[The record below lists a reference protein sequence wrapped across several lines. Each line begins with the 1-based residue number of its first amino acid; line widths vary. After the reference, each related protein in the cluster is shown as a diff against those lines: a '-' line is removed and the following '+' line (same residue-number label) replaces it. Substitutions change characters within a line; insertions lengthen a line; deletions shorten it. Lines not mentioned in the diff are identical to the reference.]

1 MKVSVSMLKAIW
13 LAVLLLL
20 VFSGPLLTPYL
31 LVPTVAIIWAA
42 PLVHAMLPLKGQPD
56 ERQLY
61 IAQSSGQMAY
71 YLMLGLLLIVII
83 KDYILAGKQLN
94 NMLYMLLIVPIS
106 TKFYISIFQNYSHRQ
121 AARLL
126 TGFIALIFIIFNFL
140 SHPLFSMA
148 GIIQVFPFFVLLG
161 TVLMIPKYPT
171 ASAIILTL
179 FSLPVLYFL
188 IKCKFD
194 FYLKVTLLALL
205 AVPIVLSA
213 FYLFKHEK

>member
-1 MKVSVSMLKAIW
+1 MKVSMSMLKAIW

-20 VFSGPLLTPYL
+20 VFSGTLISPYL
-31 LVPTVAIIWAA
+31 LIPTVAIIWAA
-42 PLVHAMLPLKGQPD
+42 PLLHGMLPLKGQPD

-61 IAQSSGQMAY
+61 IAQSSGQLAY

-83 KDYILAGKQLN
+83 KDYILIGKQLN
-94 NMLYMLLIVPIS
+94 NMLYMLLTVPIS
-106 TKFYISIFQNYSHRQ
+106 TKFYISIFQNYSARQ

-140 SHPLFSMA
+140 SHPLFSME
-148 GIIQVFPFFVLLG
+148 GIIQVLPFLVLLG
-161 TVLMIPKYPT
+161 TALMIPKYPSV
-171 ASAIILTL
+171 SAIILTL

-188 IKCKFD
+188 IKSNFD
-194 FYLKVTLLALL
+194 FYLKVTLFSLL

-213 FYLFKHEK
+213 FYLFKQEK